1 MGNRAITTG
10 RQLGAAI
17 HDARTRAGLTQA
29 SLATSAGVSRK
40 WLIGLEQGART
51 GAELSKVLAVLRA
64 LDLSI
69 QLIEQ
74 PEQDEAGSPQA
85 KASTPGT
92 VSAQKI
98 RDSTTSEARKALNIM
113 RQYSAPSRTTLDVVR
128 QAAQVRPELLETM
141 RQAAQL
147 PTELLETIRQATKIT
162 GNTLPDDHPKQDD
175 AG

>member
-74 PEQDEAGSPQA
+74 PEQDEARSPQA

-147 PTELLETIRQATKIT
+147 PPELLETIRQATKIT

>member
-85 KASTPGT
+85 KAPPR
-92 VSAQKI
+92 APYLRK
-98 RDSTTSEARKALNIM
+98 RSETQPHLK
-113 RQYSAPSRTTLDVVR
+113 
-128 QAAQVRPELLETM
+128 LE
-141 RQAAQL
+141 
-147 PTELLETIRQATKIT
+147 K
-162 GNTLPDDHPKQDD
+162 H
-175 AG
+175 